1 MRQARR
7 AFGSSR
13 GFRSSAIAG
22 ALLAIVALLGSVAGT
37 IAAGPPFPSLSPD
50 RSVYD
55 ADGILRPGTVS
66 TAQTAIDTLVNT
78 VGLWPVVYVERSPVA
93 LSAAEAGRNADAL
106 VRQWDVSRGLVML
119 VDVNASGCGG
129 LVTIRR
135 GADVD
140 PTVATDDVL
149 NAIADTARS
158 FLDRCDPDTTVLV
171 GLSNMAVTLANLSAG
186 SPFPAGASP
195 GSGAGQVPGA
205 GGSPGAG
212 SGAPASPRPV
222 STPRPGASVPPGPPF
237 PDPVP
242 GQYVYDQ
249 AGVFRADTIAKVQ
262 AQIQEI
268 RERTGAEIVVYTQV
282 VGPVVTEA
290 MAERHARALMDQ
302 WGVGRRGFDDGL
314 VILFDLDSTRV
325 HGQVQ
330 LYAGPGFRATFLSN
344 SERQSIFD
352 NDMLPKLRKADLDG
366 ALLVA
371 MDRVDAIAT
380 PEHAATLNRA
390 RVVNAVIGLVGAP
403 LALLLLIAWP
413 LLHWLR
419 FGRDPMYLDDP
430 SILMP
435 APPPDLTAAT
445 GALVFDGRSS
455 RHTLT
460 VALLDLASRDEI
472 AFRPEV
478 LALRRDRMG
487 IEIRTP
493 NADDARIGLNRRRPI
508 SPAETHARSSL
519 AALAEPDDE
528 GVPMVDSTHLL
539 KFGPRV
545 AAFDEQLE
553 LYATKKGWFRQTPKS
568 AMNRWYAQG
577 TIEIFAGGALLLLG
591 YNLPSDGI
599 LLIGAAVIVA
609 GIVTLLLARGMP
621 ARTLAG
627 ATIRAM
633 LAAYRRTLQKT
644 FEMSRSMDQVVAAKA
659 LPWLETPDQAVVWGV
674 ALGLRQD
681 VEDVLERTASDI
693 RGGRADPSVQYM
705 PAWYGSR
712 GWSGGGA
719 CGGGGGIAPGLFS
732 GSAVPN
738 FGSMMAAIG
747 TVGNSASSSGGGYG
761 GGGSGGGGGG
771 AGGGF

>member
-1 MRQARR
+1 
-7 AFGSSR
+7 
-13 GFRSSAIAG
+13 
-22 ALLAIVALLGSVAGT
+22 
-37 IAAGPPFPSLSPD
+37 
-50 RSVYD
+50 
-55 ADGILRPGTVS
+55 
-66 TAQTAIDTLVNT
+66 
-78 VGLWPVVYVERSPVA
+78 
-93 LSAAEAGRNADAL
+93 
-106 VRQWDVSRGLVML
+106 
-119 VDVNASGCGG
+119 
-129 LVTIRR
+129 
-135 GADVD
+135 
-140 PTVATDDVL
+140 
-149 NAIADTARS
+149 
-158 FLDRCDPDTTVLV
+158 
-171 GLSNMAVTLANLSAG
+171 
-186 SPFPAGASP
+186 
-195 GSGAGQVPGA
+195 
-205 GGSPGAG
+205 
-212 SGAPASPRPV
+212 
-222 STPRPGASVPPGPPF
+222 
-237 PDPVP
+237 
-242 GQYVYDQ
+242 
-249 AGVFRADTIAKVQ
+249 
-262 AQIQEI
+262 
-268 RERTGAEIVVYTQV
+268 
-282 VGPVVTEA
+282 
-290 MAERHARALMDQ
+290 
-302 WGVGRRGFDDGL
+302 
-314 VILFDLDSTRV
+314 
-325 HGQVQ
+325 
-330 LYAGPGFRATFLSN
+330 
-344 SERQSIFD
+344 
-352 NDMLPKLRKADLDG
+352 
-366 ALLVA
+366 
-371 MDRVDAIAT
+371 
-380 PEHAATLNRA
+380 
-390 RVVNAVIGLVGAP
+390 
-403 LALLLLIAWP
+403 
-413 LLHWLR
+413 
-419 FGRDPMYLDDP
+419 
-430 SILMP
+430 
-435 APPPDLTAAT
+435 
-445 GALVFDGRSS
+445 
-455 RHTLT
+455 

-478 LALRRDRMG
+478 LALRHDRMG

-719 CGGGGGIAPGLFS
+719 GGGGGSGIAPGLFS